1 MRIFKLF
8 KFSYD
13 IIKSKNGHYKMKLYK
28 FLNIHNDHYKLI
40 NWFRW
45 NRLNIVK
52 WFEICKWNR
61 IWL

>member
-40 NWFRW
+40 N
-45 NRLNIVK
+45 
-52 WFEICKWNR
+52 
-61 IWL
+61 